1 MERRT
6 MSEFCLIH
14 GPYVGQTV
22 PGCPICKFQTQLIYR
37 KPFIIDEVLTELWGN
52 KDDSEYDK

>member
-1 MERRT
+1 